1 VRALDGSAEE
11 GPHDAVDARI
21 SAPAKLTLSL
31 RITGV
36 RADGYHLLDA
46 EMVSI
51 SLADELEFSA
61 GTGLRV
67 VDEVPG
73 ALGVARVPTGAD
85 NLVARALRVVGK
97 QAAVRVRKR
106 IPTGAGL
113 GGGSADAGAVLRWAG
128 VRNAELAA
136 RLGADVP
143 FCVVGGHAR
152 VGGIGEL
159 VDPLP
164 AVERSFLILLPPLSI
179 ETAAVYRAWD
189 EGQARRVPGAP
200 VDQEA
205 DAGNDLE
212 PAALAVEPALAK
224 WRTCLGDATGR
235 RPRLAGSG
243 SAWFVEG
250 TPAEVGLEGR
260 PWLSV
265 GSVRAPLVAVRTV
278 PACGDLL
285 TGP

>member
-1 VRALDGSAEE
+1 MGDTNGPAEAGSPDGVEVR
-11 GPHDAVDARI
+11 V

-36 RADGYHLLDA
+36 RADGFHLLDA

-61 GTGLRV
+61 GADLTI

-73 ALGVARVPTGAD
+73 ALGVSRVPTGAD
-85 NLVARALRVVGK
+85 NLVSRALRAVGK
-97 QAAVRVRKR
+97 RAAVRVRKR

-113 GGGSADAGAVLRWAG
+113 GGDRRTPAVLRWAG
-128 VRNAELAA
+128 VLDAELAA

-152 VGGIGEL
+152 VGGIGEV

-164 AVERSFLILLPPLSI
+164 VVERSFVILLPPLSVD
-179 ETAAVYRAWD
+179 TAAVYRAWD
-189 EGQARRVPGAP
+189 ERQARRSGAL
-200 VDQEA
+200 A
-205 DAGNDLE
+205 DEDTDGGNDLE
-212 PAALAVEPALAK
+212 PAALTVVPALAP

-243 SAWFVEG
+243 AAWFVEG
-250 TPAEVGLEGR
+250 TPAQVGLGGR
-260 PWLSV
+260 PWLSA
-265 GSVRAPLVAVRTV
+265 GAARAPLVAVRTL
-278 PACGDLL
+278 PAF
-285 TGP
+285 